1 MKAEYDGSSRAVRED
16 VMSPADC
23 PIWEYDSLRC
33 LSLVLLNYLALVVF
47 MKIIKII
54 RSVDLL
60 DMMMGHKEDNEDR
73 LSADPQ

>member
-1 MKAEYDGSSRAVRED
+1 
-16 VMSPADC
+16 
-23 PIWEYDSLRC
+23 
-33 LSLVLLNYLALVVF
+33 VLLNYLALVVF